1 MCAIHCWYT
10 QWWISWVQSW
20 WWCRVP
26 QSPAKKGDRRQY
38 VARDT
43 IGGNHSTCWAGTPHR
58 IIAYHIKTHTQC
70 QTANTVSN
78 TVVPH
83 ATVGDIQ
90 QGLSKAP
97 SSSSLSPSPV
107 RSNAGFDA
115 PSSSGLSHK
124 GRHFLRPLIVFAWN
138 GQKGNCRVLSGRNFR
153 LLLAFPSP
161 WDMWPNKRD
170 L

>member
-1 MCAIHCWYT
+1 MCNSLLENAMMDFL
-10 QWWISWVQSW
+10 
-20 WWCRVP
+20 
-26 QSPAKKGDRRQY
+26 SPILMMMQGASVTCQEGGSPTICGSRYHRWQPQY
-38 VARDT
+38 VLGWHT
-43 IGGNHSTCWAGTPHR
+43 TPYH
-58 IIAYHIKTHTQC
+58 IAYHIKTHTQC

-124 GRHFLRPLIVFAWN
+124 GRHFLRPLIVFA
-138 GQKGNCRVLSGRNFR
+138 
-153 LLLAFPSP
+153 
-161 WDMWPNKRD
+161 
-170 L
+170 